1 MGNEA
6 LTVFNSIFSSGS
18 AFVYR
23 CANDENFTMQF
34 MAGQVEK
41 LCGCP
46 KSDILGNSKVS
57 YVGLTHADD
66 IDRVF
71 ADVDAAIEAGENWD
85 VAYRLQRHDGSAAW
99 VRERGNAVYDDSG
112 EMVFL
117 EGLVVDASAEVT
129 LRKELEVTLQK
140 TEADNAEILKLAENI
155 LRSVQKLSILAINAG
170 IEAARAGKAGQGF
183 AFLAR
188 EIKALADENNA
199 WANRITDQM
208 AGRDSAAREK
218 IMHPEEGDQ
227 A

>member
-1 MGNEA
+1 MDKEA

-23 CANDENFTMQF
+23 CANDENFTMKF

-71 ADVDAAIEAGENWD
+71 ADVDAAIEARENWD
-85 VAYRLQRHDGSAAW
+85 VAYRLSRSDGSHAW

-112 EMVFL
+112 EMVYL

-129 LRKELEVTLQK
+129 LRRELQETLNR
-140 TEADNAEILKLAENI
+140 TEEANAEIIKLAENI

-170 IEAARAGKAGQGF
+170 IEAARAGKAGLGF
-183 AFLAR
+183 AYLAR
-188 EIKALADENNA
+188 EIKALADENNL
-199 WANRITDQM
+199 WASRITDTM
-208 AGRDSAAREK
+208 AQRKREEAREAASQSK
-218 IMHPEEGDQ
+218 AG
-227 A
+227 

>member
-1 MGNEA
+1 MDKEA

-23 CANDENFTMQF
+23 CANDENFTMKF
-34 MAGQVEK
+34 MAGQIEK

-46 KSDILGNSKVS
+46 KSDILGNAKVS
-57 YVGLTHADD
+57 YVSLTHTED

-71 ADVDAAIEAGENWD
+71 ADVDAAIEARQNWD
-85 VAYRLQRHDGSAAW
+85 VAYRLSRPDGSAAW
-99 VRERGNAVYDDSG
+99 VRERGNAVYDDNG
-112 EMVFL
+112 EMVYL
-117 EGLVVDASAEVT
+117 EGLVVDASAEVN
-129 LRKELEVTLQK
+129 LRRELEETLQK

-208 AGRDSAAREK
+208 AGRDSSARDK
-218 IMHPEEGDQ
+218 LMRARATDQ
-227 A
+227 T